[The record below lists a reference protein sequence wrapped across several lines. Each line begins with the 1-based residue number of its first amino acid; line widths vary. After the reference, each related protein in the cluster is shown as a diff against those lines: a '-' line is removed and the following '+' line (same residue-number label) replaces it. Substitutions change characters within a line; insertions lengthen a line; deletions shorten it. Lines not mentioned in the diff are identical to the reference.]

1 MSTKDAIE
9 RLGAADVRLASVLF
23 SGSAAMSYD
32 AAATAS
38 GGSSVGGGS
47 TAARGSAAVYT
58 LEGEARG
65 DSADGRVLVALEGEA
80 TTGDG
85 EQAVEMDCSC
95 KVLEGQQVIVTV
107 TGTHPVVTDVIGWG
121 DGMQEAIDAGNEAI
135 AEVDAAVQTVDAKAV
150 ALLAQ
155 LGEDEKT
162 LSEVHGALEDSDGR
176 LIASADVVQSVAA
189 LRSTMEADYQTKD
202 AMGDYSTTLQMQS
215 AIEQSA
221 DAITTSVSKGY
232 VSNDAIKKYS
242 TTAEM
247 NTAIS
252 QSATDIKTNVLKD
265 YATTSDL
272 SSTKATLQSSIA
284 QSADAIRAT
293 LKSDYLGKSD
303 ASATYQTQSSAKQA
317 SDAFE
322 WSLSQVRGIA
332 TGEGDELVANPLDGT
347 SGTGWSPSDS
357 SVTTVTK
364 SGVTLKGTWGTS
376 SAVAYKNCIATLTS
390 AASGTAAYARSI
402 DVSATVRVN
411 AASTDAGRASARV
424 SVRYVADGAT
434 ATSTL
439 TAAQLYLDGATAG
452 TKALAG
458 RVTLPAGATIKD
470 VAVSVPGYGGTADVT
485 FSQVHARISACGL
498 GGDNLMTG
506 TAGFSTLSGGT
517 WANGG
522 LTASGTGT
530 LAAASSDGTPVPES
544 ACVALA
550 GTSAGERMQLH
561 QPGWSCAAGEAL
573 TVSCWAKASAEGG
586 LARLMAFGSVAG
598 GTAKGWYVG
607 TSWTRLTYTQTT
619 TAASDSTPIGVVQWY
634 PKAAGDKLYV
644 CGLKVERGGVASAW
658 CTSPDDLTQHMRYT
672 SKGLELSKRVNG
684 AYSGTRALL
693 GTSELKFLNSKGTT
707 LADYGNDGSNVY
719 SGGKLAASYKA
730 DGVHLYDAGTEVA
743 SFGTDSVELGKNS
756 TSSSISFCGKKGNV
770 AYRNDGEGDFV
781 YFYAADGAS
790 AIMKAKNATGSA
802 TGEGW
807 FEADQTGKLS
817 LTTQSAD
824 IVMTATAGDVA
835 MLGYRVAID
844 WDTSKNGLGYLKL
857 GNEWEITLTT
867 LRRLMARGETWHY
880 NETVEVPTSG
890 VTAGTYNKV
899 AKPQSG
905 AKGKGAAGG
914 LADYS
919 PFAQNSTGTVYATV
933 PGTYMVTF
941 SLVATSLTAGDG
953 IRVGCGT
960 ASAMSENVALPPFA
974 GGYMGPC
981 ACMVTYTE
989 DNVSAKAPFYFW
1001 AANTTAKRGTVNF
1014 RDPVITYI
1022 G

>member
-9 RLGAADVRLASVLF
+9 RLGAADVRLASALF
-23 SGSAAMSYD
+23 SGSSATSYD
-32 AAATAS
+32 AAAR

-47 TAARGSAAVYT
+47 TSTGSSAAVYT

-162 LSEVHGALEDSDGR
+162 LSEVHGALEDTDGK
-176 LIASADVVQSVAA
+176 LIASAEVVQSVAA

-202 AMGDYSTTLQMQS
+202 AMGDYPTTLQMNS

-221 DAITTSVSKGY
+221 NAITTSVAKGY
-232 VSNDAIKKYS
+232 VSNDAIKGYS

-247 NTAIS
+247 NAAIS

-265 YATTSDL
+265 YATSSDL
-272 SSTKATLQSSIA
+272 SSTKATLQSAID
-284 QSADAIRAT
+284 QSAEAITST
-293 LKSDYLGKSD
+293 LRSDYLSKSD
-303 ASATYQTQSSAKQA
+303 ASTTYQTQSSAKQT
-317 SDAFE
+317 SDSFE

-347 SGTGWSPSDS
+347 SAGGWSTSAEEC
-357 SVTTVTK
+357 TVAKT
-364 SGVTLKGTWGTS
+364 GVTFTGTWGTS
-376 SAVAYKNCIATLTS
+376 SAVVYKTCNATLTS

-402 DVSATVRVN
+402 DVSCYVCVN
-411 AASTDAGRASARV
+411 AASTDAGSAAARL
-424 SVRYVADGAT
+424 SVRCVADGAT
-434 ATSTL
+434 SVTTL
-439 TAAQLYLDGATAG
+439 MAAYLHLDGAAVG
-452 TKALAG
+452 GKNLAG
-458 RVTLPAGATIKD
+458 RVTLPANATIKD
-470 VAVSVPGYGGTADVT
+470 VQVSVTGYGGTADVT
-485 FSQVHARISACGL
+485 FSQVHARLSACGL

-506 TAGFSTLSGGT
+506 TAGFSALSGGT

-522 LTASGTGT
+522 LSFSGTGT

-544 ACVALA
+544 ACVVLTGTTA
-550 GTSAGERMQLH
+550 GAYAQLRQQGWSCSAGEV
-561 QPGWSCAAGEAL
+561 L
-573 TVSCWAKASAEGG
+573 TVSCWVKASAAGG
-586 LARLMAFGSVAG
+586 RAHLMAFGSAAG

-619 TAASDSTPIGVVQWY
+619 TAAADSTPVGILAWY
-634 PKAAGDKLYV
+634 PHAAGDKLWV

-693 GTSELKFLNSKGTT
+693 GTGELTFLNSKGTT
-707 LADYGNDGSNVY
+707 LADYGDDGSNVY
-719 SGGKLAASYKA
+719 SGGKLAASYTA

-770 AYRNDGEGDFV
+770 VYKNDGEGDYV
-781 YFYAADGAS
+781 YFYAAEGAS
-790 AIMKAKNATGSA
+790 AIMKAKNYTGSA

-807 FEADQTGKLS
+807 FEANQNGQLS

-824 IVMTATAGDVA
+824 IVMTATAGDIA
-835 MLGYRVAID
+835 MLANRVQVD
-844 WDTSKNGLGYLKL
+844 WDTSRDGLGYLKL
-857 GNEWEITLTT
+857 GNTWKVTLTT
-867 LRRLMARGETWHY
+867 LQRLMARGETWHY
-880 NETVEVPTSG
+880 NETVAVPTSS

-919 PFAQNSTGTVYATV
+919 PFAQNSTGAVYATV
-933 PGTYMVTF
+933 PGTYMITF
-941 SLVATSLTAGDG
+941 SLAASSLTTGDAV
-953 IRVGCGT
+953 RVGCGT
-960 ASAMSENVALPPFA
+960 ASAMSENVALPPYA
-974 GGYMGPC
+974 GGFMGPC
-981 ACMVTYTE
+981 TCMVTYTE
-989 DNVSAKAPFYFW
+989 DNVSAKAPFYFF
-1001 AANTTAKRGTVNF
+1001 AANATAKRGTVSF